1 MILNYDLT
9 IKIWFTSIYE
19 HSFEEDVEYWLD
31 DDLTYLRFQKAIS
44 EIDKKLANKI
54 DKKFWTG
61 EIEASDIL
69 YACKFSEEEITL
81 KETER
86 DYIILNVP
94 IHVDI
99 EKLKKDIT

>member
-1 MILNYDLT
+1 MIVNYDLT

-99 EKLKKDIT
+99 EKLKRT

>member
-1 MILNYDLT
+1 MIVNYDLE
-9 IKIWFTSIYE
+9 IKIWVTSIYE

-31 DDLTYLRFQKAIS
+31 DALTYLKFQKAIS
-44 EIDKKLANKI
+44 EVDKKLADKI
-54 DKKFWTG
+54 DKKFFTG

-81 KETER
+81 KEIEV
-86 DYIILNVP
+86 DHIILNVP

-99 EKLKKDIT
+99 EKLKKEIK

>member
-31 DDLTYLRFQKAIS
+31 DDLLYSRFQKAIS

-54 DKKFWTG
+54 DKKYFDG
-61 EIEASDIL
+61 DIEASDIL
-69 YACKFSEEEITL
+69 YACKCSEEEITL
-81 KETER
+81 KEIEK
-86 DYIILNVP
+86 DHIILNVP
-94 IHVDI
+94 LHVDI
-99 EKLKKDIT
+99 EKLKKDIK